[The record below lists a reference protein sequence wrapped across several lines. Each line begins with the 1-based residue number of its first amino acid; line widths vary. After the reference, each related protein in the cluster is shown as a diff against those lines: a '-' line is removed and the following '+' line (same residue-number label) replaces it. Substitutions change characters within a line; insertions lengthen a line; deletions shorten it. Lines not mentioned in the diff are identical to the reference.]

1 MLAVAEAERYRQTL
15 QQLQA
20 TQQRLGYHSDWLIRE
35 GDFPSLRLGLVLS
48 TYRWKASEE
57 ALLQYLSLGGN
68 LLMLDA
74 TTVTTISNHLGE
86 LLNTQNVRREHCW
99 IILRGTKDSAEKLAH
114 ELGVGWW
121 DMVLDSDAKPSGKT
135 NGVLPQNLT
144 WQTLKSGSI
153 SNWSSDLLL
162 ECLQGWPDA
171 PFVTTATYKLFKENQ
186 QNLRDY
192 LQALLLCEL
201 RINLLQQQVGSTSRF
216 SLTNPLQKAMQIIQ
230 TLAEW
235 NDYLVHSWYPVFQHQ
250 TRKLQQQNPQ
260 SLEQS
265 KRLFNHFER
274 ELMGLMGLF
283 EETLRQRHALLLA
296 NFLEKQQQK
305 LTEDL
310 PPDSQ
315 FIRWLVRQD
324 HVQRLWLP
332 VGHLDQLTARLG
344 LMRQPLHVPLAAP
357 V

>member
-35 GDFPSLRLGLVLS
+35 GHFPSLRLGLVLP

-99 IILRGTKDSAEKLAH
+99 IILWGTKDSAEKLAH

-121 DMVLDSDAKPSGKT
+121 DIVIENDSKPDSKT
-135 NGVLPQNLT
+135 SRVLPQNLT
-144 WQTLKSGSI
+144 WQVLKSGNI
-153 SNWSSDLLL
+153 SSWSSDLLL

-201 RINLLQQQVGSTSRF
+201 RINLLQQQDGSTSRF

-265 KRLFNHFER
+265 KRLFDHFER

>member
-20 TQQRLGYHSDWLIRE
+20 AQQRLGYHSDWLIRE

-135 NGVLPQNLT
+135 NGVLPQNIT
-144 WQTLKSGSI
+144 WQTLKSGNI
-153 SNWSSDLLL
+153 SSWSSDLLL

-192 LQALLLCEL
+192 LQELLLCEL

>member
-86 LLNTQNVRREHCW
+86 LLNTQNVRRDHCW

-135 NGVLPQNLT
+135 NGILPQNIT
-144 WQTLKSGSI
+144 WQTLKSGNI
-153 SNWSSDLLL
+153 SSWSSDLLL

-274 ELMGLMGLF
+274 ELIGLMGLF

-315 FIRWLVRQD
+315 FIRWLLRQD
-324 HVQRLWLP
+324 NVQRLWLP

>member
-35 GDFPSLRLGLVLS
+35 GDFPSLRLGLILS

-99 IILRGTKDSAEKLAH
+99 IILRSTKDSAEKLAH

-121 DMVLDSDAKPSGKT
+121 DMVLDSGAKPSGKT
-135 NGVLPQNLT
+135 NRVLPQNLT
-144 WQTLKSGSI
+144 WQTLKNGNI
-153 SNWSSDLLL
+153 SSWSSDLLL

-192 LQALLLCEL
+192 LQELLLCEL

-250 TRKLQQQNPQ
+250 TRKLQQQSPQ

-305 LTEDL
+305 LAEDL

-315 FIRWLVRQD
+315 FIRWLLRQD

>member
-20 TQQRLGYHSDWLIRE
+20 AQQRLGYHSDWLIRE

-135 NGVLPQNLT
+135 NRVLPQNLT
-144 WQTLKSGSI
+144 WQTLKNGNI
-153 SNWSSDLLL
+153 SSWSSDLLL

>member
-74 TTVTTISNHLGE
+74 TTVTTISNHLGG

-135 NGVLPQNLT
+135 NRVLPQNLT
-144 WQTLKSGSI
+144 WQVLKSGNI
-153 SNWSSDLLL
+153 SSWSSDLLL

-201 RINLLQQQVGSTSRF
+201 RINLLLQQVGSTSRF

-283 EETLRQRHALLLA
+283 EETLRQRHALHLA

-315 FIRWLVRQD
+315 FIRWLMRQD

-332 VGHLDQLTARLG
+332 VGHFDQLTARLG

>member
-20 TQQRLGYHSDWLIRE
+20 AQQRLGYHSDWLIRE

-99 IILRGTKDSAEKLAH
+99 IILRGTEDSAEKLAH
-114 ELGVGWW
+114 ELGVDWW
-121 DMVLDSDAKPSGKT
+121 DMVLDNDAKPSGKT

-144 WQTLKSGSI
+144 WQTLKSGKIQS
-153 SNWSSDLLL
+153 WSSDLFL

-250 TRKLQQQNPQ
+250 TRKLQQQSPQ

>member
-135 NGVLPQNLT
+135 NGVLPQNIT
-144 WQTLKSGSI
+144 WQTLKSGNI
-153 SNWSSDLLL
+153 SSWSSDLLL

-201 RINLLQQQVGSTSRF
+201 RINLLQQQAGSTSRF

-250 TRKLQQQNPQ
+250 TRKLQQQSHQ

>member
-135 NGVLPQNLT
+135 NGVLPQNIT
-144 WQTLKSGSI
+144 WQTLKSGNI
-153 SNWSSDLLL
+153 SSWSSDLLL

-201 RINLLQQQVGSTSRF
+201 RINLLQQQVGSTLRF

-250 TRKLQQQNPQ
+250 TRKLQQQSPQ

>member
-192 LQALLLCEL
+192 LEALLLCEL
-201 RINLLQQQVGSTSRF
+201 RINLLQQQVGSTLRF

-250 TRKLQQQNPQ
+250 TRKLQQQSPQ

>member
-250 TRKLQQQNPQ
+250 TRKLQQQSPQ

-274 ELMGLMGLF
+274 ELIGLMGLF

-315 FIRWLVRQD
+315 FLRWLVRQD

>member
-1 MLAVAEAERYRQTL
+1 
-15 QQLQA
+15 
-20 TQQRLGYHSDWLIRE
+20 
-35 GDFPSLRLGLVLS
+35 
-48 TYRWKASEE
+48 
-57 ALLQYLSLGGN
+57 
-68 LLMLDA
+68 
-74 TTVTTISNHLGE
+74 
-86 LLNTQNVRREHCW
+86 
-99 IILRGTKDSAEKLAH
+99 
-114 ELGVGWW
+114 
-121 DMVLDSDAKPSGKT
+121 
-135 NGVLPQNLT
+135 
-144 WQTLKSGSI
+144 
-153 SNWSSDLLL
+153 
-162 ECLQGWPDA
+162 
-171 PFVTTATYKLFKENQ
+171 
-186 QNLRDY
+186 
-192 LQALLLCEL
+192 
-201 RINLLQQQVGSTSRF
+201 
-216 SLTNPLQKAMQIIQ
+216 MQIIQ

-265 KRLFNHFER
+265 KILFNHFEH

-315 FIRWLVRQD
+315 FIRWLVQQD
-324 HVQRLWLP
+324 YVQRLWLP

>member
-1 MLAVAEAERYRQTL
+1 MPTVAEAERYRQTL
-15 QQLQA
+15 RQLQA
-20 TQQRLGYHSDWLIRE
+20 TQQRLGYHNDWLIKE
-35 GDFPSLRLGLVLS
+35 DDFPSPRLGLVLS

-99 IILRGTKDSAEKLAH
+99 IILRGTRDSAEKLAH

-121 DMVLDSDAKPSGKT
+121 DMVLDNDAKPSGKT
-135 NGVLPQNLT
+135 NGVLPQNIT

-186 QNLRDY
+186 QSLRDY

-201 RINLLQQQVGSTSRF
+201 RINLLQQQVGSTLRF

-265 KRLFNHFER
+265 KILFNH
-274 ELMGLMGLF
+274 L
-283 EETLRQRHALLLA
+283 
-296 NFLEKQQQK
+296 
-305 LTEDL
+305 
-310 PPDSQ
+310 
-315 FIRWLVRQD
+315 
-324 HVQRLWLP
+324 
-332 VGHLDQLTARLG
+332 
-344 LMRQPLHVPLAAP
+344 
-357 V
+357 

>member
-135 NGVLPQNLT
+135 NGVLPQNIT

-260 SLEQS
+260 SFEQS

>member
-99 IILRGTKDSAEKLAH
+99 IILRGTRDSAEKLAH

-135 NGVLPQNLT
+135 NGVLPQNIT
-144 WQTLKSGSI
+144 WQTLKSGNI
-153 SNWSSDLLL
+153 SSWSSDLLL

-235 NDYLVHSWYPVFQHQ
+235 NDYLVHSWYPVFQYQ

>member
-235 NDYLVHSWYPVFQHQ
+235 NDYLVHSWYPVFQYQ
-250 TRKLQQQNPQ
+250 TRKLKQQNPQ

>member
-250 TRKLQQQNPQ
+250 TRKLQQQSPQ

>member
-99 IILRGTKDSAEKLAH
+99 IILRGTRDSAEKLAH

-135 NGVLPQNLT
+135 NGVLPQNIT
-144 WQTLKSGSI
+144 WQTLKSGNI
-153 SNWSSDLLL
+153 SSWSSDLLL

>member
-1 MLAVAEAERYRQTL
+1 
-15 QQLQA
+15 
-20 TQQRLGYHSDWLIRE
+20 
-35 GDFPSLRLGLVLS
+35 
-48 TYRWKASEE
+48 
-57 ALLQYLSLGGN
+57 
-68 LLMLDA
+68 
-74 TTVTTISNHLGE
+74 
-86 LLNTQNVRREHCW
+86 
-99 IILRGTKDSAEKLAH
+99 
-114 ELGVGWW
+114 
-121 DMVLDSDAKPSGKT
+121 MVLENDSKSDNKT
-135 NGVLPQNLT
+135 SKVPPQNLT
-144 WQTLKSGSI
+144 WQSLKSGKIQS
-153 SNWSSDLLL
+153 WSSDLLL

-186 QNLRDY
+186 QSLRDY

-201 RINLLQQQVGSTSRF
+201 RINLLQQQVGSTLRF
-216 SLTNPLQKAMQIIQ
+216 SLPNPLQKAMQIIQ

-235 NDYLVHSWYPVFQHQ
+235 NDYLVHSWYPVFQYQ

-265 KRLFNHFER
+265 KILFNHFER

-324 HVQRLWLP
+324 YVQRLWLP

>member
-135 NGVLPQNLT
+135 NGVLPQNIT
-144 WQTLKSGSI
+144 WQTLKSGNI
-153 SNWSSDLLL
+153 SSWSSDLLL

-250 TRKLQQQNPQ
+250 TRKLQQQSPQ

-315 FIRWLVRQD
+315 FIRWLLRQD

>member
-135 NGVLPQNLT
+135 NRVLPQNLT
-144 WQTLKSGSI
+144 WQTLKNGNI
-153 SNWSSDLLL
+153 SSWSSDLLL

-192 LQALLLCEL
+192 LQALLQCEL

-250 TRKLQQQNPQ
+250 TRKLQQQSPQ

>member
-99 IILRGTKDSAEKLAH
+99 IILRGTRDSAEKLAH

-135 NGVLPQNLT
+135 NGVLPQNIT
-144 WQTLKSGSI
+144 WQTLKSGNI
-153 SNWSSDLLL
+153 SSWSSDLLL

-192 LQALLLCEL
+192 LQALLQCEL

-250 TRKLQQQNPQ
+250 TRKLQQQSPQ